1 MKTKSTVGRL
11 ITHFSKWLE
20 SGARV
25 AAMLLL
31 LCTTAL
37 PAWAEYE
44 MEWDKMVT
52 DQGGGEVQ
60 YKGYSDNIQNQ
71 NYWHNYSEFTT
82 KKTFNPSTIS
92 EMILYFYCVII
103 ASDTEL
109 EITYDDFLNWLDDN
123 ENTLKDFT
131 MWLSKMNEVEST
143 TAKKKSVRT
152 QKKA

>member
-1 MKTKSTVGRL
+1 MEITINNKTVTLKKTFRSV
-11 ITHFSKWLE
+11 I
-20 SGARV
+20 A
-25 AAMLLL
+25 
-31 LCTTAL
+31 
-37 PAWAEYE
+37 YE
-44 MEWDKMVT
+44 
-52 DQGGGEVQ
+52 QA
-60 YKGYSDNIQNQ
+60 
-71 NYWHNYSEFTT
+71 T

>member
-1 MKTKSTVGRL
+1 MEITINDKTVTLKKTFRSV
-11 ITHFSKWLE
+11 I
-20 SGARV
+20 A
-25 AAMLLL
+25 
-31 LCTTAL
+31 
-37 PAWAEYE
+37 YE
-44 MEWDKMVT
+44 
-52 DQGGGEVQ
+52 QA
-60 YKGYSDNIQNQ
+60 
-71 NYWHNYSEFTT
+71 T

-131 MWLSKMNEVEST
+131 GWLSKMNEVEST